1 MGIGSQSCSRA
12 GLVKT
17 CHAASAWGLSSL
29 PVEDILVMVRRRSKT
44 ILLTTAEPAVQ
55 VYSIPAEPA
64 GQVYSI
70 PAEPAVQV
78 YSIPAEP
85 AVKVYSIPAKCE
97 PVLHFLHYNYEDSPR
112 QRRRHEVCLRKM
124 KSYNINYN
132 SHTQEERKI

>member
-64 GQVYSI
+64 
-70 PAEPAVQV
+70 VQV
-78 YSIPAEP
+78 YSIPAE
-85 AVKVYSIPAKCE
+85 CE

-124 KSYNINYN
+124 KSYNINYT

>member
-55 VYSIPAEPA
+55 VYSIPT
-64 GQVYSI
+64 
-70 PAEPAVQV
+70 
-78 YSIPAEP
+78 
-85 AVKVYSIPAKCE
+85 KCE

-112 QRRRHEVCLRKM
+112 QRRRHEVCLGKM

>member
-1 MGIGSQSCSRA
+1 MGSQSCSRA

-64 GQVYSI
+64 
-70 PAEPAVQV
+70 VQV

-112 QRRRHEVCLRKM
+112 QRRRHEVCLGKM